1 MILVYCFSIVF
12 LTGLTFLLARKKR
25 GGEKDIVLLVFSS
38 VLFSFLTTYM
48 TYLNFAVLNDIQLCI
63 YSFLLVDSL
72 YLYKVHKGNKTAFL
86 FFLKMFSLFM
96 ILELCLFNYRH
107 YESLRYKSFTVTNID
122 AISQTEKK
130 GDLSFTTSHV
140 TNKNREYT
148 LEIKGIDR
156 KIKNI
161 YINASY
167 AFHSRKKMEVTLS
180 ATDEANENY
189 FHLPTRMLV
198 PNVRETKYMRLH
210 LRGKTNKLKLTFASP
225 KEEVREDAIL
235 QIHEITLNKPV
246 PLSLYLIRPFFLA
259 FVFTLIFLFLPS
271 SKWWKVQLNFKDK
284 TQKKVILGIVFLEI
298 LYLTCTVF
306 SNSLW
311 LSNKADA
318 AQLEYHHL
326 AYALKQGQFHLDI
339 PVPETLK
346 KMNNPYDREARRRAF
361 AGTGEHYLWDY
372 AYYNEKYYVYFGVVP
387 ALLVYIPA
395 SFVCGDFAFP
405 NFLYIYLFGVL
416 TLVATYLLLKEVVSR
431 YFKKIP
437 LLLFLLLWLFAV
449 NAIQLPYIFHRAEFY
464 SIPII
469 TALFFT
475 IMGLY
480 LWLSSTRG
488 DKLNTKRMVVGS
500 ICMALVAGCRPQFL
514 VGSFFCFPIFY
525 DTWKRKEILSKKSFK
540 TTILFCLPYI
550 LVGICLMYYNYAR
563 FGSVF
568 DFGANY
574 NLTTN
579 DMTKRGFVFARIP
592 LGLYTYL
599 FEPLRLTTAFPF
611 MEPSGIDTQ
620 YLGRTISERF
630 LGGAMSVHI
639 LLLFSLFLPKF
650 KAYFKNKRL
659 YQVAM
664 MSNIFALLIL
674 VMDTQMAG
682 ILPRYLADFMWLL
695 VISTLLII
703 ASIYSTIREEKLKYV
718 LRFLV
723 TTGVLVTLVYSFF
736 LVFVDIS
743 YSMCNNSPY
752 LFYKLYHIFMFFL

>member
-1 MILVYCFSIVF
+1 MMWISLICIVLLMVLSYFFLKEQGREKKERVYFLLVFFLLSFLLTYLTHRHFRFWEEGKLLVY
-12 LTGLTFLLARKKR
+12 TFLLE
-25 GGEKDIVLLVFSS
+25 G
-38 VLFSFLTTYM
+38 
-48 TYLNFAVLNDIQLCI
+48 
-63 YSFLLVDSL
+63 SL
-72 YLYKVHKGNKTAFL
+72 YLWKRKRDTKTIPCFFFKTLSIFL
-86 FFLKMFSLFM
+86 V
-96 ILELCLFNYRH
+96 LELFLFNYRH
-107 YESLRYKSFTVTNID
+107 FESLQYKEFKVTNVE
-122 AISQTEKK
+122 AALATEKRENLTF
-130 GDLSFTTSHV
+130 LSNRVSS
-140 TNKNREYT
+140 KNREYT
-148 LEIKGIDR
+148 LEIKGINR
-156 KIKNI
+156 KINNI
-161 YINASY
+161 YIDASY
-167 AFHSRKKMEVTLS
+167 TFHPKKKMEVTIE
-180 ATDEANENY
+180 ATDEANEYY
-189 FHLPTRMLV
+189 FRLPTRMLV
-198 PNVRETKYMRLH
+198 PNVGETKYMRLH
-210 LRGKTNKLKLTFASP
+210 LRGKTEKLKLIFASP
-225 KEEVREDAIL
+225 KEEIGEDAVLKIN
-235 QIHEITLNKPV
+235 EITFNKPV
-246 PLSLYLIRPFFLA
+246 PLSLYLVRPLFLA
-259 FVFTLIFLFLPS
+259 LFFTFLSMVFPS
-271 SKWWKVQLNFKDK
+271 SKWWKIQLDFKNK
-284 TQKKVILGIVFLEI
+284 KQKFVILGVVALEV
-298 LYLTCTVF
+298 LYLTCTVV
-306 SNSLW
+306 SNAVW
-311 LSNKADA
+311 LNNKADA
-318 AQLEYHHL
+318 AQVEYHHL
-326 AYALKQGQFHLDI
+326 AYALKKRQFHLDI

-361 AGTGEHYLWDY
+361 AGTGEYYLWDY

-387 ALLVYIPA
+387 AILVYIPA
-395 SFVCGDFAFP
+395 SFVCGDFGFP
-405 NFLYIYLFGVL
+405 NFLYIYLFGIL
-416 TLVATYLLLKEVVSR
+416 TVVATYLLLKEVVSR

-475 IMGLY
+475 ITGLF

-540 TTILFCLPYI
+540 ATLLFCLPYI

-650 KAYFKNKRL
+650 KMYFKNKRL

-695 VISTLLII
+695 VMSTLLII